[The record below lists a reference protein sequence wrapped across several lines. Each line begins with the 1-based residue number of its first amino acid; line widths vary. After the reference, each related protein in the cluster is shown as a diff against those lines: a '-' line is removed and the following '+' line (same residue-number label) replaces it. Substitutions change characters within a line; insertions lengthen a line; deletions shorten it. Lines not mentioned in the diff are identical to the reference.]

1 MDKFLRKRK
10 HEASSSEDE
19 DRIIDG
25 EIAAEDI
32 SICPLP
38 VDNSQPP
45 VKNRMY
51 MDSYLAMGFTW
62 CGDDL
67 TPNPECLVCGEKL
80 SNEAMVPSKLK
91 RHFLSK
97 HSQLSEKHL
106 EYFQGLLIGHE
117 QQMLS
122 FAKKVKISSK
132 AQEASYLVAE
142 LIAKQMKP
150 HTIAEKLILPAC
162 RIIVKTMIGAQA
174 EQELSKIP
182 LSDNIISRRIHHMSV
197 DIERSVCESFKSSNV
212 YAIQVYESV
221 DIGRKAQLVAFI
233 RYLCDDKIV
242 DQFLCC
248 KELEGS
254 TTGQDIFQTLNHY
267 FSSVGLAWER
277 CVGICT
283 DGAPSMV
290 GSIKGFVTLAK
301 RANKDIISTHC
312 FLHREALVEKHW
324 DFN

>member
-1 MDKFLRKRK
+1 MNVWRNNHPLYGYFMLIVSSINSVHPNIYKHTHILPTLCLIYYSFYLVSGYFFRFYICFNIYLIYGSIQLVNYIEMDKFLRKRK

-45 VKNRMY
+45 DKSKKNRMY
-51 MDSYLAMGFTW
+51 MDSYLVMGFTW

-106 EYFQGLLIGHE
+106 EYFQRLLIGHE

-122 FAKKVKISSK
+122 FAKKVKVSSK
-132 AQEASYLVAE
+132 ASYLVAE

-150 HTIAEKLILPAC
+150 HTF
-162 RIIVKTMIGAQA
+162 R
-174 EQELSKIP
+174 
-182 LSDNIISRRIHHMSV
+182 
-197 DIERSVCESFKSSNV
+197 
-212 YAIQVYESV
+212 
-221 DIGRKAQLVAFI
+221 
-233 RYLCDDKIV
+233 
-242 DQFLCC
+242 
-248 KELEGS
+248 
-254 TTGQDIFQTLNHY
+254 
-267 FSSVGLAWER
+267 
-277 CVGICT
+277 
-283 DGAPSMV
+283 
-290 GSIKGFVTLAK
+290 
-301 RANKDIISTHC
+301 
-312 FLHREALVEKHW
+312 
-324 DFN
+324 